1 MCLTISG
8 DFLLC
13 ATFIVTVLLRECTG
27 CPNADCAFHGLVNH
41 LPSDHLLNFL
51 LIFNIFAL
59 LCFLGLIQMV
69 ADKIIGNF
77 ASTWQK
83 EGGKQL
89 SVGETA
95 ILVSSSLR
103 KTILCRVPSEPSTP
117 EEQGSHPMDASSGNW
132 WWWWWPSSDD
142 AQSNDSN
149 DEAIRSEKEDE
160 ALSRR
165 ILIIILSLANV
176 TSSLL
181 ASMISYAIF
190 ANTMGPALALEFSHR
205 CFKIIYSHSTS

>member
-1 MCLTISG
+1 
-8 DFLLC
+8 
-13 ATFIVTVLLRECTG
+13 
-27 CPNADCAFHGLVNH
+27 
-41 LPSDHLLNFL
+41 
-51 LIFNIFAL
+51 
-59 LCFLGLIQMV
+59 MV

-95 ILVSSSLR
+95 MLLSSSVR
-103 KTILCRVPSEPSTP
+103 KTISCRTSSEPSNP
-117 EEQGSHPMDASSGNW
+117 EEQGSRPIIEASSVNW

-142 AQSNDSN
+142 QNNASN
-149 DEAIRSEKEDE
+149 DEAIRSEKGGEV
-160 ALSRR
+160 LSRR

-181 ASMISYAIF
+181 ASIISYAIF
-190 ANTMGPALALEFSHR
+190 ANTMELAPAMEFSHR
-205 CFKIIYSHSTS
+205 CFKITYSHSTS

>member
-1 MCLTISG
+1 MCLAISG

-13 ATFIVTVLLRECTG
+13 TTFITTVLLRECTG

-95 ILVSSSLR
+95 ILLSSSVR
-103 KTILCRVPSEPSTP
+103 KTISCRTSSETSTP
-117 EEQGSHPMDASSGNW
+117 EEQGSPPIIEASPVN
-132 WWWWWPSSDD
+132 WWWWWPSSD
-142 AQSNDSN
+142 AHSNASNDAAS
-149 DEAIRSEKEDE
+149 RSEREDE

-165 ILIIILSLANV
+165 ILIIIMSLANV

-190 ANTMGPALALEFSHR
+190 ANTMGPALAMEFSHR